1 MILGILLVTLPDLS
15 ILQIAPVPL
24 LRLFLDLKS
33 SLAQWL
39 PITLEVLDRQFLQRS
54 LEPPNRISLHSRTSV
69 NLCLIRHQDLI
80 TTTGIYDLLK

>member
-33 SLAQWL
+33 SLVQWS
-39 PITLEVLDRQFLQRS
+39 ITLEVLGRQFLQRS
-54 LEPPNRISLHSRTSV
+54 LELPNRISLHSRTSV